1 MRAVEALGA
10 IALRACA
17 RWPGA
22 ALTTFVLAVYVVG
35 ALIDSEIPL

>member
-22 ALTTFVLAVYVVG
+22 ALLTFVLAVYVLG
-35 ALIDSEIPL
+35 AYLDGVPQ